1 MTGTRHIGELKSMKR
16 GPIPTRWLFPLTLVF
31 TLFQIGW
38 SFRFYRLRAEPI
50 YDDVSYMSDAAA
62 RLNAFYRQDFASWF
76 YDFVQRSQPHSPY
89 ATLTAFIAFALFG
102 FNEWAPY
109 VLNGILIFVLLREIR
124 RFSAPL
130 PGYLQIA
137 LLLFPLCIPLSRS
150 AIVEFRP
157 DFAAGLFGAITAWR
171 ALEMKFLSAVP
182 RPVSEYIK
190 LAGFAALTWLT
201 KPTFFL
207 HTAMLMLVVALLCVV
222 LGNRNKESWIRS
234 MAIIGS
240 LGLGLLIAFPY
251 FLAGWR
257 SYWSYFNQN
266 TGAGSLADVWKIP
279 GGFVG
284 SLRYYLFGLPADAG
298 FPSASAMLGPFLG
311 ALSLIVIAGL
321 TWLAVRKDWRL
332 LIFYGSVVCVAIA
345 SFSVVVYGGMKG
357 PCFGLTFQ
365 ILFVLLTASI
375 VVNLLVLTPFKGG
388 LACLVT
394 APIWICALGQQP
406 ALQMLLSPSWVWADF
421 NKPFSDRQLDNG
433 KNGTAPI
440 NERFYSAI
448 VNNLKDRPTEHNHL
462 PVVNV
467 CLVGDIVPDTQK
479 FYAERDQ
486 RRIRFNLFVTAN
498 DLDSAREELLKGDFV
513 ELADLDSSVREMRG
527 MPIAAIEDDL
537 IRDLSNDSKFR
548 LVERFSLIKGNG
560 YLFRRVDRSD
570 N

>member
-1 MTGTRHIGELKSMKR
+1 MKP
-16 GPIPTRWLFPLTLVF
+16 GPTPTLWLVLLTLVF
-31 TLFQIGW
+31 TLFQVGW
-38 SFRFYRLRAEPI
+38 SFRFYRLRAEPTF
-50 YDDVSYMSDAAA
+50 DDVSYMSDAAA
-62 RLNAFYRQDFASWF
+62 RLSAFDHQSIISWLW
-76 YDFVQRSQPHSPY
+76 DFVGRSQPHSPY
-89 ATLTAFIAFALFG
+89 STLMALIAFAIFG

-109 VLNGILIFVLLREIR
+109 LLNGILIFILLREIR
-124 RFSAPL
+124 RISTPL
-130 PGYLQIA
+130 PWYLQIA
-137 LLLFPLCIPLSRS
+137 LLLFPLCVPLSRS

-157 DFAAGLFGAITAWR
+157 DFAGGLFGAISVWR
-171 ALEMKFLSAVP
+171 ALELKFLSTIP
-182 RPVSEYIK
+182 RPVSQYLT
-190 LAGFAALTWLT
+190 LAGFAALTWLA
-201 KPTFFL
+201 KPTFFV
-207 HTAMLMLVVALLCVV
+207 HTAILMLVVILLC
-222 LGNRNKESWIRS
+222 LAFNNRNSEAWMRS
-234 MAIIGS
+234 LTIIGS
-240 LGLGLLIAFPY
+240 LFLGFLIALPY

-257 SYWSYFNQN
+257 SYWSYFKQN
-266 TGAGSLADVWKIP
+266 TGAGSLAEVWKIP

-311 ALSLIVIAGL
+311 AFSLIVIVGL
-321 TWLAVRKDWRL
+321 TWLALRKDWRL

-365 ILFVLLTASI
+365 ILFILLTASI
-375 VVNLLVLTPFKGG
+375 VVNLLVLTPFKGV

-421 NKPFSDRQLDNG
+421 NSPFSDRQLNTG
-433 KNGTAPI
+433 GNGTAPI
-440 NERFYSAI
+440 NEKFYSAI
-448 VNNLKDRPTEHNHL
+448 VDSLKERPTEHNRL
-462 PVVNV
+462 PLVNV

-486 RRIRFNLFVTAN
+486 RGIGFNLFVTAN
-498 DLDSAREELLKGDFV
+498 DLNSAKQELLKGDFV
-513 ELADLDSSVREMRG
+513 ELADLNSSVREMRG